1 MSRDSSGFR
10 APLSPPP
17 THLLCTSEL
26 PPVNWDATPACDGY
40 PSHCEPSDAGPSRH
54 ATSDWAF
61 AEKDYHSSP
70 NQQFALHPHTSSSRG
85 WSFEGTLSE
94 LTAGSVDPA
103 VATLPLRG
111 DSGFEE
117 SLPQHQSSPQS
128 LPSLSVESASIF
140 TKIEPTAFW
149 APHSPLSMHLELDDH
164 APHNPALLGTDY
176 RHSSAFGISPSGSSR
191 SQSTPTMSWS
201 SHEWSSG
208 SDRDDDFSPPSS
220 PRPRSLS
227 LDLPDLDS
235 FSSQDSGL
243 RVPDLPQGRPALL
256 GLDGLDSRQQ
266 VPWLMQE
273 DHHED
278 DGLRETYFMNIDGD
292 PPEPSSPRPPLALL
306 LPSGDDSADSFSDTV
321 ISPEEGPWSTSL
333 SPTAY
338 SDLRNTSNDPLCIT
352 PIPRPSLPTQAGAHS
367 ESPPSPAPLTFSL
380 PSEEINPVE
389 TVAPS
394 LLSPPA
400 EGHEGLGLFLQP
412 ISVDPPLARSPSP
425 DDDDLHFLEIQLDPT
440 STNLEVDE
448 FLQLRAVR
456 RRALAAERAARSAE
470 AELAERV
477 AAAAKALLPAS
488 QVTSSTGFDIDMDL
502 VDAEDMFD
510 DDAKRLRKHDLH
522 VAMEM
527 RAEARRARKREKQ
540 RSKEVGALLDLK
552 MERGVAAGKGVM
564 RSIAQLVANMVLRR
578 RDTFRP
584 LANRKT
590 STVRGPYVHTR
601 LAFCLSSDDLNGL
614 EREDTDADTDTDM
627 DMDTDAAAMD
637 VETLS
642 DMEQDS

>member
-1 MSRDSSGFR
+1 MPLESSG
-10 APLSPPP
+10 
-17 THLLCTSEL
+17 
-26 PPVNWDATPACDGY
+26 
-40 PSHCEPSDAGPSRH
+40 AGPSKR
-54 ATSDWAF
+54 ATTAWTD
-61 AEKDYHSSP
+61 AEKDISYHSSS
-70 NQQFALHPHTSSSRG
+70 NQHCAPYSQTSNLRG

-94 LTAGSVDPA
+94 LTASSVDPN
-103 VATLPLRG
+103 VASQNLPSRG

-117 SLPQHQSSPQS
+117 SMPQHKSSLIS
-128 LPSLSVESASIF
+128 LPSLSEESDAGY

-149 APHSPLSMHLELDDH
+149 APHSPLSMHIELDDH
-164 APHNPALLGTDY
+164 APHNPALLETEY
-176 RHSSAFGISPSGSSR
+176 RHSSAFEVSPLRSSR

-201 SHEWSSG
+201 SHDWSSG

-220 PRPRSLS
+220 PRPKSLS

-243 RVPDLPQGRPALL
+243 RVADFPRRRPALF

-266 VPWLMQE
+266 VPWFTQV
-273 DHHED
+273 DIDGED
-278 DGLRETYFMNIDGD
+278 DGLRETDFMNIDGD

-306 LPSGDDSADSFSDTV
+306 LPSGDDSDDSFSDTV

-352 PIPRPSLPTQAGAHS
+352 PIPRPPQLRSTRSDFRTDARAD
-367 ESPPSPAPLTFSL
+367 SPPSPAPLTLSL
-380 PSEEINPVE
+380 PIHHSQQSSDETIAE

-394 LLSPPA
+394 LLSPPP

-425 DDDDLHFLEIQLDPT
+425 DDDDLQFLDVQLDPT

-456 RRALAAERAARSAE
+456 RRALAAERAARGAE

-477 AAAAKALLPAS
+477 AAATKALLPAS
-488 QVTSSTGFDIDMDL
+488 QAAPGSSADVDMDFA
-502 VDAEDMFD
+502 DAEEAFD
-510 DDAKRLRKHDLH
+510 DDAKQLRKHELH
-522 VAMEM
+522 VAMDK
-527 RAEARRARKREKQ
+527 RAEARRMRKREKQ

-552 MERGVAAGKGVM
+552 MERGIAPGKGAM
-564 RSIAQLVANMVLRR
+564 RSIAQLVANMVMRR

-590 STVRGPYVHTR
+590 GAVRGPYVRTQ
-601 LAFCLSSDDLNGL
+601 LAFCLSSDDLSDPEL
-614 EREDTDADTDTDM
+614 ECEDTDTDM
-627 DMDTDAAAMD
+627 DADADVDDDAMD
-637 VETLS
+637 VESLS
-642 DMEQDS
+642 DAEQGS